1 MKLKRHTYV
10 MHPYGV
16 FSRDTWNVDLPER
29 LSVNELIFV
38 GRTDDNEQIILMDED
53 GQEFQLAIDDHLV
66 RSVTTITKP
75 SNETSIALG
84 VSPRDIQTRIRRG
97 ESVTQI
103 ALESGVADERIA
115 RYAGPVLAERKHMA
129 NRAQQTFLRRQIAD
143 VTLFEAVMAQ
153 LSDRDADSLEY
164 SWDSWRREDSRWTV
178 TINWQIGSG
187 NGLAT
192 WIFDPLSQTILAI
205 DEEAR
210 WLIQDETAPVT
221 KSEEVR
227 PRLVGL
233 PASIPDEVSQDLEEL
248 EPPAWAGPGHPTMPV
263 PISVPNQNTDA
274 PSWDDI
280 LFGNK
285 PSD

>member
-1 MKLKRHTYV
+1 MT
-10 MHPYGV
+10 
-16 FSRDTWNVDLPER
+16 
-29 LSVNELIFV
+29 ELIFV
-38 GRTDDNEQIILMDED
+38 GRTNDNERLMLMDED
-53 GQEFQLAIDDHLV
+53 GQEFQLAIDEHLV
-66 RSVTTITKP
+66 RSVTTVTKP
-75 SNETSIALG
+75 TTDGSAALG
-84 VSPRDIQTRIRRG
+84 VTPRDIQTRIRRG
-97 ESVTQI
+97 ESVEQI
-103 ALESGVADERIA
+103 ALESGVADERIS
-115 RYAGPVLAERKHMA
+115 RYAGPVLAERNHMA
-129 NRAQQTFLRRQIAD
+129 SRAQQTFLRRPDAD
-143 VTLFEAVMAQ
+143 VTLFEAVMSQ
-153 LSDRDADSLEY
+153 LSDRDSDSLDC

-205 DEEAR
+205 DDEAR
-210 WLIQDETAPVT
+210 WLIQEDAVT
-221 KSEEVR
+221 TPKNEELR

-233 PASIPDEVSQDLEEL
+233 PAATNVGDLAPDDEI

-263 PISVPNQNTDA
+263 PLPVPNQTSDG